1 MSAGGALLYA
11 LKKHLAH
18 SKRRHAERSLSL
30 LSNGER

>member
-1 MSAGGALLYA
+1 MGAGGALLYA

-18 SKRRHAERSLSL
+18 SNRRRAEHSLSL